1 MIDLNALVAFVAVAS
16 EGSFSRAAA
25 NLYLTQP
32 AISKR
37 IAALEQDLGAP
48 VFDRI
53 GRGIALTEAGRA
65 LLPRARDI
73 LQGVDACRRVVADLS
88 GTVSGPLKI
97 GTSHHIGLRRLPPLL
112 RHFTR
117 AYPAVDLD
125 IRFMDSEQVCAAVA
139 EGMLELG
146 VVTLPLSPAPQL
158 RAEPLWDDPLVVMLA
173 PDHPLA
179 GMTPLS
185 PEALAAHPAILPEAD
200 TYTRML
206 IEQAFAQRGLKLKVR
221 LQTNY
226 METIRTMVAVGLGW
240 SLLPRTLAG
249 PDLIAVEVPPIA
261 VRRQLGLVIHQDRT
275 PSHAVSAFR
284 ALLQENA
291 CRRQADTF

>member
-1 MIDLNALVAFVAVAS
+1 MMDLNALVAFVAVAS

-97 GTSHHIGLRRLPPLL
+97 GTSHHIGLRRLPPFL
-112 RHFTR
+112 RRFAR
-117 AYPAVDLD
+117 VYPEVDLD

-139 EGMLELG
+139 DGMLELG
-146 VVTLPLSPAPQL
+146 VVTLPLAPAPQL
-158 RAEPLWDDPLVVMLA
+158 RAEPLWDDPLMVMFA

-179 GMTPLS
+179 GINPLS

-200 TYTRML
+200 TYTRTL
-206 IEQAFAQRGLKLKVR
+206 IEQAFARQGLKLQVR

-226 METIRTMVAVGLGW
+226 METIRMMVAVGLGW

-249 PDLIAVEVPPIA
+249 ADLIDVELAPIA

-284 ALLQENA
+284 ALLQDPLLPQTDA
-291 CRRQADTF
+291 R

>member
-1 MIDLNALVAFVAVAS
+1 MMDLNALVAFVAVAS

-37 IAALEQDLGAP
+37 IAALEQELGAP

-97 GTSHHIGLRRLPPLL
+97 GTSHHIGLRRLPPFL
-112 RHFTR
+112 RRFAR
-117 AYPAVDLD
+117 AYPEVDLD

-139 EGMLELG
+139 DGMLELG
-146 VVTLPLSPAPQL
+146 VVTLPLAPAPQL
-158 RAEPLWDDPLVVMLA
+158 RAEQLWDDPLVAMFA

-179 GMTPLS
+179 GINPLS
-185 PEALAAHPAILPEAD
+185 PEALAAHPAILPDAD
-200 TYTRML
+200 TYTRTL
-206 IEQAFAQRGLKLKVR
+206 IEQAFARQGLKLQVR

-226 METIRTMVAVGLGW
+226 METIRMMVASDW
-240 SLLPRTLAG
+240 AG
-249 PDLIAVEVPPIA
+249 ACCPAPSPEPI
-261 VRRQLGLVIHQDRT
+261 
-275 PSHAVSAFR
+275 
-284 ALLQENA
+284 
-291 CRRQADTF
+291 